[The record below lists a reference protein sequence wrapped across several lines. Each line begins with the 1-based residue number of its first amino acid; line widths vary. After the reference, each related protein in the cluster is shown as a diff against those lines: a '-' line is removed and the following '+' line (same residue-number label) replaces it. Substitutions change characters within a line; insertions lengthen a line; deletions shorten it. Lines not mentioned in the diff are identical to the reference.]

1 MAKYLMFLQTLIS
14 IQTMQRA
21 PISQY
26 HHHHLLL
33 LLLLLLCVGVC
44 GESKQYHLNVYGL
57 GAL

>member
-26 HHHHLLL
+26 HHH

>member
-33 LLLLLLCVGVC
+33 LLLLLCVGVC